1 MGSDFEENHA
11 RWNTF
16 QIVELKCSL
25 QHALVVDAPTVIAL
39 QHVGKRVEL
48 LVPGEHGTQRFRVTK
63 VETVRVPRRVVDAR
77 GVDES
82 RLMEGAEQLAYV
94 EIKRKIVVSGHKNS
108 TRVFLLSQ
116 PAPGT
121 PLAVHL
127 AEAVAYCAVVVRR
140 PRRTCIPGGRRQQPF
155 VYQAGARV
163 PGREQ
168 TYG

>member
-82 RLMEGAEQLAYV
+82 RLMEGAEQLA
-94 EIKRKIVVSGHKNS
+94 
-108 TRVFLLSQ
+108 
-116 PAPGT
+116 
-121 PLAVHL
+121 
-127 AEAVAYCAVVVRR
+127 
-140 PRRTCIPGGRRQQPF
+140 
-155 VYQAGARV
+155 
-163 PGREQ
+163 
-168 TYG
+168 